1 MAGEHMKEDTL
12 PLIVCDETG
21 RFLFLAYTNRKGY
34 TKSIEQGAL
43 WAIHPDTD
51 RLLPNGN
58 EARLKTMEDRE
69 FYYYAEVSLSS
80 SSDLSERNLQ
90 EEAAGSTHSVSDH
103 PVSQPPEPSFPR
115 ALEGILDSLIQVI
128 KERKANRPEGSY
140 TTYLFNSGIEKIR
153 KKTGEEAIELILAR
167 RREDIAFEAA
177 DLIYHLLVLLE
188 AEDIDLQ
195 EVLEELN
202 RRR

>member
-1 MAGEHMKEDTL
+1 MAGEQMKEDTL

-58 EARLKTMEDRE
+58 EALLKTLEDRE
-69 FYYYAEVSLSS
+69 FYYYAEVSFSS
-80 SSDLSERNLQ
+80 SSDLSGSNIQ
-90 EEAAGSTHSVSDH
+90 EEATASAQPVSEH
-103 PVSQPPEPSFPR
+103 PVSQPSKSSFSR

-140 TTYLFNSGIEKIR
+140 TTHLFNSGIEKIR

-167 RREDIAFEAA
+167 RREDIAYEAA

-188 AEDIDLQ
+188 AEDIDLG
-195 EVLEELN
+195 EVLEELS